1 MKVIEKLKLMNQDTR
16 EIDDEIGRL
25 YVKIGM
31 LEDDIEWLN
40 DKLKESILNDSHLSK
55 IEQLA
60 FYLMLK
66 KYPTDALYDSFSWD
80 NGEYDSFGDIQIKI
94 CYNYGYTDIVG
105 LSKEEFKELCAIIG
119 REEV

>member
-1 MKVIEKLKLMNQDTR
+1 MKMIEKLNR
-16 EIDDEIGRL
+16 EIADEIERL
-25 YVKIGM
+25 YVKIGK

-66 KYPTDALYDSFSWD
+66 KYPTNELYDRFSWD

-94 CYNYGYTDIVG
+94 CYDYEYTDVVG
-105 LSKEEFKELCAIIG
+105 LSKEEFKELRAIIG
-119 REEV
+119 REED